1 MNRIILEIKGGNIVA
16 IHSEEDL
23 SITIIDHDLIE
34 SEGDVILQN
43 LGPDVIRNFEESLD
57 NIMKE
62 DNLQLLNY
70 DGQTFIIR

>member
-1 MNRIILEIKGGNIVA
+1 MNRIILEIKGGNIVT

-43 LGPDVIRNFEESLD
+43 LEPDVIRNFEESLD
-57 NIMKE
+57 SIMK
-62 DNLQLLNY
+62 DDDLKLLNY
-70 DGQTFIIR
+70 DDQTFII